1 MNPFYLLRAKCPEV
15 RGTILVPVGVLKAL
29 FKLALLLI
37 LGAALAGIVMMVK
50 KPKASGPVSYEQ
62 WPDVARNPAA

>member
-1 MNPFYLLRAKCPEV
+1 
-15 RGTILVPVGVLKAL
+15 VGVLKAL

-50 KPKASGPVSYEQ
+50 RPKASGPVSYEQ